1 MSTLAADY
9 LEKRWQH
16 CLVVLRKFSWIFSF
30 PSLEFFQDLGGS
42 PYPGISSPSIT
53 WKAPL
58 GKISRRRK
66 KKFFEGSAN
75 KFLLSANGFSRIKN
89 KWSKKIKNKEF

>member
-1 MSTLAADY
+1 MFTLAADY

-16 CLVVLRKFSWIFSF
+16 CPVVLREFSWIFSF
-30 PSLEFFQDLGGS
+30 PSLEFFQDFGSS
-42 PYPGISSPSIT
+42 PYPGISFPSIT

-66 KKFFEGSAN
+66 INFFLGSTN
-75 KFLLSANGFSRIKN
+75 KFLLSAIGFSRIR
-89 KWSKKIKNKEF
+89 KKR